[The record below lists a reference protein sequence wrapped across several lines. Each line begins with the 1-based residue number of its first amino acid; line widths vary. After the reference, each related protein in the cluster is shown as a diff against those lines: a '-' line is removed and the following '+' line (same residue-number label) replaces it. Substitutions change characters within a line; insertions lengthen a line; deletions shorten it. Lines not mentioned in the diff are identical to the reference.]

1 MNHTKPKHV
10 AVIMDG
16 NRRWAKQNNVV
27 KIKGHKE
34 GVETLKRITEKIA
47 KAGVDYLTVYAL
59 STENLKSR
67 SKNELRY
74 LFSLIEKFAKDVDS
88 LVEKGVKANVIG
100 DISKLPKSTQKELK
114 NMQEKTKEQTKITL
128 TAAINYG
135 GRNEILR
142 ATKKIVKKDIEPQE
156 IDESLFEENLDT
168 SSMPDVD
175 LTIRTGGRKRLSN
188 FLSWQTVYSELYFT
202 DVLWP
207 DFDSRE
213 LDKAL
218 EFFQDTKR
226 NFGA

>member
-1 MNHTKPKHV
+1 M

-16 NRRWAKQNNVV
+16 NRRWAKQNNVA

-34 GVETLKRITEKIA
+34 GVETLKKITEKVA

-100 DISKLPKSTQKELK
+100 DISKLPESTQKELK
-114 NMQEKTKEQTKITL
+114 NMQEETKEQTKITL